1 MIRQYINTLYI
12 RERREEVAQFF
23 QVFIL
28 VGDTWNEDVTNPY
41 RLVDLAQIAGTI
53 QYILIGMKR
62 EPENIQTLGEMI
74 KDFDLDVK
82 IAEGGQE
89 AIDIIDSC
97 TPDIILLDLMMPRVN
112 GWDVIDHVRKK
123 YSKNEM
129 VIIVVSLLNNKDNID
144 ECYELGVNDYITKPV
159 IKARLTSS
167 IESHLR
173 NLSRN

>member
-1 MIRQYINTLYI
+1 MNKYKVLI
-12 RERREEVAQFF
+12 
-23 QVFIL
+23 
-28 VGDTWNEDVTNPY
+28 
-41 RLVDLAQIAGTI
+41 VDDI
-53 QYILIGMKR
+53 
-62 EPENIQTLGEMI
+62 PENIQTLGEMI

-89 AIDIIDSC
+89 AIDIIDSY

-112 GWDVIDHVRKK
+112 GWDVIDHVREK

-129 VIIVVSLLNNKDNID
+129 VIIVVSLLNNKNNID
-144 ECYELGVNDYITKPV
+144 ECYELGVNDYINKPV

>member
-1 MIRQYINTLYI
+1 MDKYKVLI
-12 RERREEVAQFF
+12 
-23 QVFIL
+23 
-28 VGDTWNEDVTNPY
+28 
-41 RLVDLAQIAGTI
+41 VDDI
-53 QYILIGMKR
+53 
-62 EPENIQTLGEMI
+62 PENIQNLGEMI

-89 AIDIIDSC
+89 AINIIDTY

-112 GWDVIDHVRKK
+112 GWDVIDHVREK

-129 VIIVVSLLNNKDNID
+129 VIIVVSLLSNKDNID
-144 ECYELGVNDYITKPV
+144 ECYELGANDYIIKPV
-159 IKARLTSS
+159 IKARLISS

>member
-1 MIRQYINTLYI
+1 MNKYKVLI
-12 RERREEVAQFF
+12 
-23 QVFIL
+23 
-28 VGDTWNEDVTNPY
+28 
-41 RLVDLAQIAGTI
+41 VDDI
-53 QYILIGMKR
+53 
-62 EPENIQTLGEMI
+62 PENIQTLGEMI

-89 AIDIIDSC
+89 AIDIIDSY
-97 TPDIILLDLMMPRVN
+97 TPDIILLDLMMPHVN
-112 GWDVIDHVRKK
+112 GWDVIDHVREK

-144 ECYELGVNDYITKPV
+144 ECYELGVIDYINKPV

>member
-1 MIRQYINTLYI
+1 MIMNKYKVLI
-12 RERREEVAQFF
+12 
-23 QVFIL
+23 
-28 VGDTWNEDVTNPY
+28 
-41 RLVDLAQIAGTI
+41 VDDI
-53 QYILIGMKR
+53 
-62 EPENIQTLGEMI
+62 PENIQNLGEMI

-89 AIDIIDSC
+89 AIDIIDSY

-112 GWDVIDHVRKK
+112 GWDVIEHVREK

-144 ECYELGVNDYITKPV
+144 ECYELGVNDYINKPV

>member
-1 MIRQYINTLYI
+1 MDKYKVLI
-12 RERREEVAQFF
+12 
-23 QVFIL
+23 
-28 VGDTWNEDVTNPY
+28 
-41 RLVDLAQIAGTI
+41 VDDI
-53 QYILIGMKR
+53 
-62 EPENIQTLGEMI
+62 PENIQNLGEMI

-89 AIDIIDSC
+89 AINIIDTY

-112 GWDVIDHVRKK
+112 GWDVIEHVRKK

-129 VIIVVSLLNNKDNID
+129 VIIVVSLLSNKDNID
-144 ECYELGVNDYITKPV
+144 ECYELGANDYIIKPV

>member
-1 MIRQYINTLYI
+1 MNKYKVLI
-12 RERREEVAQFF
+12 
-23 QVFIL
+23 
-28 VGDTWNEDVTNPY
+28 
-41 RLVDLAQIAGTI
+41 VDDI
-53 QYILIGMKR
+53 
-62 EPENIQTLGEMI
+62 PENIQTLGEMI

-97 TPDIILLDLMMPRVN
+97 TPDIILLDLMRPRVN

>member
-1 MIRQYINTLYI
+1 MIMNKYKVLI
-12 RERREEVAQFF
+12 
-23 QVFIL
+23 
-28 VGDTWNEDVTNPY
+28 
-41 RLVDLAQIAGTI
+41 VDDI
-53 QYILIGMKR
+53 
-62 EPENIQTLGEMI
+62 PENIQTLGEMI

-97 TPDIILLDLMMPRVN
+97 TPDIILLDLMMPLVN

>member
-1 MIRQYINTLYI
+1 MIMNKYKVLI
-12 RERREEVAQFF
+12 
-23 QVFIL
+23 
-28 VGDTWNEDVTNPY
+28 
-41 RLVDLAQIAGTI
+41 VDDI
-53 QYILIGMKR
+53 
-62 EPENIQTLGEMI
+62 PENIQNLGEMI

-89 AIDIIDSC
+89 AIDIIDSY

-112 GWDVIDHVRKK
+112 GWDVIEHVREK

-144 ECYELGVNDYITKPV
+144 ECYDMGMNDYITKPV

-167 IESHLR
+167 IESHLK
-173 NLSRN
+173 NLNKNQI

>member
-1 MIRQYINTLYI
+1 MNKYKVLI
-12 RERREEVAQFF
+12 
-23 QVFIL
+23 
-28 VGDTWNEDVTNPY
+28 
-41 RLVDLAQIAGTI
+41 VDDIH
-53 QYILIGMKR
+53 
-62 EPENIQTLGEMI
+62 ENIQTLGEMI

>member
-1 MIRQYINTLYI
+1 MIMNKYK
-12 RERREEVAQFF
+12 
-23 QVFIL
+23 
-28 VGDTWNEDVTNPY
+28 
-41 RLVDLAQIAGTI
+41 
-53 QYILIGMKR
+53 ILIVDDI
-62 EPENIQTLGEMI
+62 PENIQNLGEMI

-89 AIDIIDSC
+89 AIDIIDSY

-112 GWDVIDHVRKK
+112 GWDVIEHVREK

-144 ECYELGVNDYITKPV
+144 ECYDMGINDYITKPV

-167 IESHLR
+167 IESHLK
-173 NLSRN
+173 NLNKNQI

>member
-1 MIRQYINTLYI
+1 MIMNKYKVLI
-12 RERREEVAQFF
+12 
-23 QVFIL
+23 
-28 VGDTWNEDVTNPY
+28 
-41 RLVDLAQIAGTI
+41 VDDI
-53 QYILIGMKR
+53 
-62 EPENIQTLGEMI
+62 PENIQTLGEMI

-89 AIDIIDSC
+89 AINIIDSY
-97 TPDIILLDLMMPRVN
+97 TPDIILLDLMMPHVN
-112 GWDVIDHVRKK
+112 GWDVIDHVREK

-159 IKARLTSS
+159 IKARLNSS

>member
-1 MIRQYINTLYI
+1 MNKYKVLI
-12 RERREEVAQFF
+12 
-23 QVFIL
+23 
-28 VGDTWNEDVTNPY
+28 
-41 RLVDLAQIAGTI
+41 VDDI
-53 QYILIGMKR
+53 
-62 EPENIQTLGEMI
+62 PENIQTLGEMI

-82 IAEGGQE
+82 IAEGGQD
-89 AIDIIDSC
+89 AIDIIDSY
-97 TPDIILLDLMMPRVN
+97 TPDIILLDLMMPHVN
-112 GWDVIDHVRKK
+112 GWDVIDYVRKK

-129 VIIVVSLLNNKDNID
+129 VIIVVSLLNYKDNID

>member
-1 MIRQYINTLYI
+1 MNKYKVLI
-12 RERREEVAQFF
+12 
-23 QVFIL
+23 
-28 VGDTWNEDVTNPY
+28 
-41 RLVDLAQIAGTI
+41 VDDI
-53 QYILIGMKR
+53 
-62 EPENIQTLGEMI
+62 PENIQTLGEMI

-82 IAEGGQE
+82 IAEGGQD
-89 AIDIIDSC
+89 AIDIIDSY
-97 TPDIILLDLMMPRVN
+97 TPDIILLDLMMPHVN
-112 GWDVIDHVRKK
+112 GWDVIDYVRKK

-144 ECYELGVNDYITKPV
+144 ECFELGVNDYITKPV

>member
-1 MIRQYINTLYI
+1 MNKYKVLI
-12 RERREEVAQFF
+12 
-23 QVFIL
+23 
-28 VGDTWNEDVTNPY
+28 
-41 RLVDLAQIAGTI
+41 VDDI
-53 QYILIGMKR
+53 
-62 EPENIQTLGEMI
+62 PENIQTLGEMI

-82 IAEGGQE
+82 IAEGGQD
-89 AIDIIDSC
+89 AIDIIDSY
-97 TPDIILLDLMMPRVN
+97 TPDFILLDLMMPHVN
-112 GWDVIDHVRKK
+112 GWDVIDYVRKK

>member
-1 MIRQYINTLYI
+1 MIMNKYKVLI
-12 RERREEVAQFF
+12 
-23 QVFIL
+23 
-28 VGDTWNEDVTNPY
+28 
-41 RLVDLAQIAGTI
+41 VDDI
-53 QYILIGMKR
+53 
-62 EPENIQTLGEMI
+62 PENIQTLGEMI

-89 AIDIIDSC
+89 AIDIIDSY
-97 TPDIILLDLMMPRVN
+97 TPDIILLDLMMPHVN
-112 GWDVIDHVRKK
+112 GWDVIDYVRKK

-129 VIIVVSLLNNKDNID
+129 VIIVVSLLNNMDNID

>member
-1 MIRQYINTLYI
+1 MIMNKYKVLI
-12 RERREEVAQFF
+12 
-23 QVFIL
+23 
-28 VGDTWNEDVTNPY
+28 
-41 RLVDLAQIAGTI
+41 VDDI
-53 QYILIGMKR
+53 
-62 EPENIQTLGEMI
+62 PENIQTLGKMI

-89 AIDIIDSC
+89 AIDIIDSY
-97 TPDIILLDLMMPRVN
+97 TPDIILLDLMMPHVN
-112 GWDVIDHVRKK
+112 GWDVIDHVREK

>member
-1 MIRQYINTLYI
+1 MNKYKVLI
-12 RERREEVAQFF
+12 
-23 QVFIL
+23 
-28 VGDTWNEDVTNPY
+28 
-41 RLVDLAQIAGTI
+41 VDDI
-53 QYILIGMKR
+53 
-62 EPENIQTLGEMI
+62 PENIQTLGEMI

-89 AIDIIDSC
+89 AIDIIDSY
-97 TPDIILLDLMMPRVN
+97 TPDIILLDLMMPHVN
-112 GWDVIDHVRKK
+112 GWDVIDHVREK

>member
-1 MIRQYINTLYI
+1 MDKYKVLI
-12 RERREEVAQFF
+12 
-23 QVFIL
+23 
-28 VGDTWNEDVTNPY
+28 
-41 RLVDLAQIAGTI
+41 VDDI
-53 QYILIGMKR
+53 
-62 EPENIQTLGEMI
+62 PENIQNLGEMI

-89 AIDIIDSC
+89 AINIIDTY

-129 VIIVVSLLNNKDNID
+129 VIIVVSLLSNKDNID
-144 ECYELGVNDYITKPV
+144 ECYELGANDYISKPV
-159 IKARLTSS
+159 IKARLISS

>member
-1 MIRQYINTLYI
+1 MIMNKYKVLI
-12 RERREEVAQFF
+12 
-23 QVFIL
+23 
-28 VGDTWNEDVTNPY
+28 
-41 RLVDLAQIAGTI
+41 VDDI
-53 QYILIGMKR
+53 
-62 EPENIQTLGEMI
+62 PENIQTLGEMI

-97 TPDIILLDLMMPRVN
+97 TLDIILLDLMMPRVN

>member
-1 MIRQYINTLYI
+1 MIMNKYKVLI
-12 RERREEVAQFF
+12 
-23 QVFIL
+23 
-28 VGDTWNEDVTNPY
+28 
-41 RLVDLAQIAGTI
+41 VDDI
-53 QYILIGMKR
+53 
-62 EPENIQTLGEMI
+62 PENIQTLGEMI

-112 GWDVIDHVRKK
+112 GWDVIDYVRKK

>member
-1 MIRQYINTLYI
+1 MNKYKVLI
-12 RERREEVAQFF
+12 
-23 QVFIL
+23 
-28 VGDTWNEDVTNPY
+28 
-41 RLVDLAQIAGTI
+41 VDDI
-53 QYILIGMKR
+53 
-62 EPENIQTLGEMI
+62 PENIQTLGEMI

-82 IAEGGQE
+82 IAEGGQD
-89 AIDIIDSC
+89 AIDIIDSY
-97 TPDIILLDLMMPRVN
+97 TPDIILLDLMMPHVN
-112 GWDVIDHVRKK
+112 GWDVIDYVRKK

-144 ECYELGVNDYITKPV
+144 ECYELEVNDYINKPV

>member
-1 MIRQYINTLYI
+1 MNKYKVLI
-12 RERREEVAQFF
+12 
-23 QVFIL
+23 
-28 VGDTWNEDVTNPY
+28 
-41 RLVDLAQIAGTI
+41 VDDI
-53 QYILIGMKR
+53 
-62 EPENIQTLGEMI
+62 PENIQTLGEMI

-82 IAEGGQE
+82 IAEGGQD
-89 AIDIIDSC
+89 AINIIDTY

-112 GWDVIDHVRKK
+112 GWDVIDYVRKK

-144 ECYELGVNDYITKPV
+144 ECYELGVNDYINKPV

>member
-1 MIRQYINTLYI
+1 MNKYKVLI
-12 RERREEVAQFF
+12 
-23 QVFIL
+23 
-28 VGDTWNEDVTNPY
+28 
-41 RLVDLAQIAGTI
+41 VDDI
-53 QYILIGMKR
+53 
-62 EPENIQTLGEMI
+62 PENIQTLGEMI

-144 ECYELGVNDYITKPV
+144 ECYELGVNYYITKPV

>member
-1 MIRQYINTLYI
+1 MNMDKYKVLI
-12 RERREEVAQFF
+12 
-23 QVFIL
+23 
-28 VGDTWNEDVTNPY
+28 
-41 RLVDLAQIAGTI
+41 VDDI
-53 QYILIGMKR
+53 
-62 EPENIQTLGEMI
+62 PENIQNLGEMI

-89 AIDIIDSC
+89 AINIIDTY

-112 GWDVIDHVRKK
+112 GWDVIEHVRKK

-129 VIIVVSLLNNKDNID
+129 VIIVVSLLSNKDNID
-144 ECYELGVNDYITKPV
+144 ECYELGANDYIIKPV

>member
-1 MIRQYINTLYI
+1 MNKYKVLI
-12 RERREEVAQFF
+12 
-23 QVFIL
+23 
-28 VGDTWNEDVTNPY
+28 
-41 RLVDLAQIAGTI
+41 VDDI
-53 QYILIGMKR
+53 
-62 EPENIQTLGEMI
+62 PENIQTLGEMI

-89 AIDIIDSC
+89 AIDIIDSY
-97 TPDIILLDLMMPRVN
+97 TPDIILLDLMMPHVN
-112 GWDVIDHVRKK
+112 GWDVIEHVRAK

-144 ECYELGVNDYITKPV
+144 ECYELGVNDYIAKPV

>member
-1 MIRQYINTLYI
+1 MNKYKVLI
-12 RERREEVAQFF
+12 
-23 QVFIL
+23 
-28 VGDTWNEDVTNPY
+28 
-41 RLVDLAQIAGTI
+41 VDDI
-53 QYILIGMKR
+53 
-62 EPENIQTLGEMI
+62 PENIQTLGEMI

-89 AIDIIDSC
+89 AIDIIDSY
-97 TPDIILLDLMMPRVN
+97 TPDIILLDLMMPHVN
-112 GWDVIDHVRKK
+112 GWDVIDYVRKK

-144 ECYELGVNDYITKPV
+144 ECYELGVNDYVNKPV